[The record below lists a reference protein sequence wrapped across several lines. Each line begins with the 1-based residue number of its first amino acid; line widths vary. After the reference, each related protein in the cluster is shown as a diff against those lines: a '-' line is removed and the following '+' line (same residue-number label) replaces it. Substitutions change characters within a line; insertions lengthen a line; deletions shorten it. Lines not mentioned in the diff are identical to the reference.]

1 MLARRLLLGH
11 GTAQVCRLSTR
22 GSITSAVATAVCGP
36 CCPTTKAVR
45 TAPLDWS
52 FTFRFFHASLRRP
65 QKQYYKLQKKKIEIH
80 PFVVLGF
87 DPPAPPSP
95 TVAAAALNDET
106 TTSLTYVQVKQRF
119 LKIAMQHHPD
129 TMGSSLT
136 EDEKEHHRQVFI
148 EARQAFEQIGACPQ
162 TGTALLKRD
171 LNQDD
176 DGMDDDAFA
185 AWFQQESGGF
195 DVPFMDLATMKEVAK
210 MTETLGGECGGLDRD
225 GGMWTLA
232 RMVSSNLKNGD
243 GGAADLLR
251 LEAGSVRNNHNGIL
265 RRKKRR

>member
-1 MLARRLLLGH
+1 ME
-11 GTAQVCRLSTR
+11 
-22 GSITSAVATAVCGP
+22 ITCSWLPAT
-36 CCPTTKAVR
+36 
-45 TAPLDWS
+45 LDWS
-52 FTFRFFHASLRRP
+52 LTFRSFHASLLRP
-65 QKQYYKLQKKKIEIH
+65 QKQYYKLRKKKIEIS

-87 DPPAPPSP
+87 DPPAPLPSA
-95 TVAAAALNDET
+95 TVALNDET
-106 TTSLTYVQVKQRF
+106 TTTLTYVQVKQRF
-119 LKIAMQHHPD
+119 LKIAMKHHPD

-210 MTETLGGECGGLDRD
+210 MTELLGETSGGLDRD

-243 GGAADLLR
+243 GGAVDLLR